1 MVTATKGHGDA
12 WKRVASHAGLQQL
25 AVVIAYAV
33 SVVLL
38 KQVTASHWNLIAG
51 LRVLCLLLV
60 PRRYWAAMVIGET
73 IPLIGIGWT
82 YHDRFGTLWACLVTV
97 PPMLLTAPVI
107 AWCRRRTA
115 LFVDGR
121 VNIAALMTCILAG
134 ALVSTLVNSGS
145 FATMTFRPDET
156 PHPLTVHTL
165 LEYFLGSYLGALTL
179 VPPVFA
185 WRSWSSLRQIPGAAS
200 IRKSAIIDCLKGVVP
215 PLLLLVW
222 LALTSH
228 GDEVVGVA
236 RMAMFLPVAWL
247 TLRLGWQGAAV
258 GGLLASVA
266 VELTMTVERDPAVM
280 QAEALIAFAVSSL
293 IMLGARMATK
303 PVNDRASS
311 VQSSDSQRGFL
322 LAQQGL
328 YQEELRLRHVAESL
342 DRLGQ
347 SIRDG
352 QHRMMERLR
361 PILPASMEHTYARHL
376 DLTQMEM
383 QRLADALHPRA
394 WREHGL
400 AATFESGPLSKAASL
415 VGAAYGCTLTGTGL
429 NLLAPDVH
437 MMLYRQACEVLVYM
451 LAREPMKRIR
461 VHIRGGSSHGRRW
474 VVLRMTAVRSA
485 PALRGRPV
493 PEWRQLV
500 SLLGTNGQG
509 MTTVRERT
517 LIYGGVVHE
526 RENEQHVG
534 VTLLLH
540 DALRADAP
548 AVTEMPPMARAVS
561 A

>member
-1 MVTATKGHGDA
+1 MVTATKGHSDA
-12 WKRVASHAGLQQL
+12 GKRAASHAGLLQL
-25 AVVIAYAV
+25 GIVIAYAV
-33 SVVLL
+33 GFSLL
-38 KQVTASHWNLIAG
+38 KEVSASHWNLIAG
-51 LRVLCLLLV
+51 LRMLCLLLV
-60 PRRYWAAMVIGET
+60 PYRYWPAMIIGET
-73 IPLIGIGWT
+73 IPLIGLGWT
-82 YHDRFGTLWACLVTV
+82 YHDRFGALWACSVAV
-97 PPMLLTAPVI
+97 SPMMLTAPVI
-107 AWCRRRTA
+107 AWCRRRMS
-115 LFVDGR
+115 LFVEGR
-121 VNIAALMTCILAG
+121 VNMTALMTCILAG
-134 ALVSTLVNSGS
+134 SVVSTLVNSGS
-145 FATMTFRPDET
+145 FATMTFHHEV
-156 PHPLTVHTL
+156 PHPLTVHTV
-165 LEYFLGSYLGALTL
+165 LEFFLGSYLGALTL

-185 WRSWSSLRQIPGAAS
+185 WRSWSSQRQLPGVVS
-200 IRKSAIIDCLKGVVP
+200 MRKVAVIDCLKGVLP
-215 PLLLLVW
+215 PLLLLMW
-222 LALTSH
+222 LASTRY
-228 GDEVVGVA
+228 GDDVVEIA

-247 TLRLGWQGAAV
+247 TLRLGWQGAAI

-266 VELTMTVERDPAVM
+266 IELTMTVERDPAVM
-280 QAEALIAFAVSSL
+280 QAQALVAFAVSSL
-293 IMLGARMATK
+293 IMLGARLSPKSARGRAGNEET
-303 PVNDRASS
+303 NDA
-311 VQSSDSQRGFL
+311 QRGFL

-347 SIRDG
+347 SMRDG

-361 PILPASMEHTYARHL
+361 PVLPANMEQAYARHL

-400 AATFESGPLSKAASL
+400 AATFERGPLSKAASL
-415 VGAAYGCTLTGTGL
+415 VGAAYGCTLTGSGL

-461 VHIRGGSSHGRRW
+461 VHIRGGCSHGRRW

-485 PALRGRPV
+485 PSLRGRPV

-509 MTTVRERT
+509 MATVRERA

-526 RENEQHVG
+526 RENDDHLG

-548 AVTEMPPMARAVS
+548 PAQDMPPVARVAS

>member
-1 MVTATKGHGDA
+1 MGTATKEYGDA
-12 WKRVASHAGLQQL
+12 GKRAALHAKLRQVG
-25 AVVIAYAV
+25 VVVAYAV
-33 SVVLL
+33 GFSLL
-38 KQVTASHWNLIAG
+38 KEISTSHWNMIAG
-51 LRVLCLLLV
+51 LRLLCLLVV
-60 PRRYWAAMVIGET
+60 PYRYWPAMIIGET
-73 IPLIGIGWT
+73 IPLIGLGWA
-82 YHDRFGTLWACLVTV
+82 YHDRFGTLWALSVTV
-97 PPMLLTAPVI
+97 SPMLVTAPVI
-107 AWCRRRTA
+107 AWCRRRVPVWA
-115 LFVDGR
+115 DGR
-121 VNIAALMTCILAG
+121 VNITAIMTCILAG
-134 ALVSTLVNSGS
+134 STVSALVNSAS
-145 FATMTFRPDET
+145 FATMTFRASEK
-156 PHPLTVHTL
+156 PHPLTVHTV

-185 WRSWSSLRQIPGAAS
+185 WLSWSGRQVVGVPS
-200 IRKSAIIDCLKGVVP
+200 IKREALIDCLKGVVP
-215 PLLLLVW
+215 SLLLLIW
-222 LALTSH
+222 LASTQL
-228 GDEVVGVA
+228 GDEVVAVA

-247 TLRLGWQGAAV
+247 TLRLGWQGAAI
-258 GGLLASVA
+258 GGLLASIA

-280 QAEALIAFAVSSL
+280 QAQALISFAVSSL
-293 IMLGARMATK
+293 IMLGARLAPK
-303 PVNDRASS
+303 S
-311 VQSSDSQRGFL
+311 VGDQDGRLESNESLRGFL

-347 SIRDG
+347 SMRDG

-361 PILPASMEHTYARHL
+361 PVLPASMEQTYARHL
-376 DLTQMEM
+376 DLTQLEM

-415 VGAAYGCTLTGTGL
+415 VGAAYSCTLTGSGL

-451 LAREPMKRIR
+451 LAREPMKRVR
-461 VHIRGGSSHGRRW
+461 VHIRGGCSHGRRW
-474 VVLRMTAVRSA
+474 VVLRMSAVRSS

-509 MTTVRERT
+509 MATVRERA

-526 RENEQHVG
+526 RESQDHLG

-540 DALRADAP
+540 DALRVDTP
-548 AVTEMPPMARAVS
+548 ASLDMPPLDRAVS

>member
-1 MVTATKGHGDA
+1 MVTATKAHSDA
-12 WKRVASHAGLQQL
+12 WQRVASHAGLLQL
-25 AVVIAYAV
+25 GIVIAYAV

-60 PRRYWAAMVIGET
+60 PSRYWPAMVIGET
-73 IPLIGIGWT
+73 LPLIGLGWT
-82 YHDRFGTLWACLVTV
+82 YHDRFGTLWACSVVV

-107 AWCRRRTA
+107 AWCRRRMA

-121 VNIAALMTCILAG
+121 VNIAALMTCVLAG
-134 ALVSTLVNSGS
+134 AAVSTLVNSAS
-145 FATMTFRPDET
+145 FATMTFRADET
-156 PHPLTVHTL
+156 PHPLTVHTV
-165 LEYFLGSYLGALTL
+165 LEFFLGGYLGVLTM
-179 VPPVFA
+179 VPAVFA
-185 WRSWSSLRQIPGAAS
+185 WRSWSSRGAATL
-200 IRKSAIIDCLKGVVP
+200 RKLALVDCLKGVLP
-215 PLLLLVW
+215 PLLLLIW
-222 LALTSH
+222 LALSSH
-228 GDEVVGVA
+228 SEEVVGIA

-247 TLRLGWQGAAV
+247 TLRLGWQGAAI

-266 VELTMTVERDPAVM
+266 IELTMTVERDPAVM

-293 IMLGARMATK
+293 IMLGARMAT
-303 PVNDRASS
+303 RSAG
-311 VQSSDSQRGFL
+311 DSEGSESRRGFL

-347 SIRDG
+347 SMRDG

-361 PILPASMEHTYARHL
+361 PVLPASMEHTYARHL
-376 DLTQMEM
+376 DLTQLEM

-415 VGAAYGCTLTGTGL
+415 VGAAYHCNLTGAGL

-500 SLLGTNGQG
+500 ALLGTNGQG
-509 MTTVRERT
+509 MATVRERA

-526 RENEQHVG
+526 RESEQQLG

-548 AVTEMPPMARAVS
+548 AANDAPPMARAVS